1 MRLSFPNPSRSF
13 DVTKSRVCFWGY
25 DSTIEVS
32 FFVEADVLKRLCPEM
47 DGAETGF
54 LNAFDA
60 ARNRINEVANKVYVG
75 GNKGSYSYILSADHF
90 F

>member
-25 DSTIEVS
+25 DSAIEVS
-32 FFVEADVLKRLCPEM
+32 FFVEARALKRLYPEM
-47 DGAETGF
+47 NSAEAEY

-60 ARNRINEVANKVYVG
+60 ACDRIHEVANKVYMDG
-75 GNKGSYSYILSADHF
+75 GERSYGYTLSADDF
-90 F
+90 